1 MNTKLLEPNLF
12 CTRLEILMTYTACW
26 LIPVAARSEVWV
38 CVHQLAGIAGLNP
51 AEGHG
56 WMDVVCCWV
65 EVSAMGRT
73 LVQRGPAECGVSKL
87 VCDLKTSTTRRPKP
101 TRAVEP

>member
-12 CTRLEILMTYTACW
+12 YTRLEILTTYTAYR
-26 LIPVAARSEVWV
+26 LIPVAARSKVWV
-38 CVHQLAGIAGLNP
+38 CVHQLAGIAGSNP

-56 WMDVVCCWV
+56 WMSVVCCWV
-65 EVSAMGRT
+65 EVSAMGQS
-73 LVQRGPAECGVSKL
+73 LVQRGAAECGVSKL
-87 VCDLKTSTTRRPKP
+87 ERDLETSTTRRPKP